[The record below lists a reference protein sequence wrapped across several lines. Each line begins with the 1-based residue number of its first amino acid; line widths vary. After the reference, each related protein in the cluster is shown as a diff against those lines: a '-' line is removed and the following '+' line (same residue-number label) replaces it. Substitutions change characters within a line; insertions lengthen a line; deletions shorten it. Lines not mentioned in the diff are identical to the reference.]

1 MIKLNVSN
9 ITNETNITACVRNIL
24 SLRITVG
31 GGMGTSQ
38 SFHIDYT
45 CGIHYGAFA

>member
-24 SLRITVG
+24 GFRITVG
-31 GGMGTSQ
+31 GGMGTSKL
-38 SFHIDYT
+38 FHIDYI
-45 CGIHYGAFA
+45 CGIHYGEFG